1 MLTQLTLSRKILL
14 FIHYYTNWEV
24 TVTCAMPSCV
34 CVCHLQE
41 NKDVSCLKHE
51 CITCKCVFLTWLWT
65 ITRFHWSLPSHCSRL
80 SVEINTRNVRE
91 NSDTAHLS
99 SFNGRQFGKTTV
111 PHVSTTVIGQNTRLK
126 IRQCE
131 IVSRLTQIRLKGTA
145 SAYVNAAV
153 TVRKYAEVVAIL
165 EVAFHQDAEVVF
177 CLGL

>member
-1 MLTQLTLSRKILL
+1 M
-14 FIHYYTNWEV
+14 
-24 TVTCAMPSCV
+24 
-34 CVCHLQE
+34 
-41 NKDVSCLKHE
+41 D
-51 CITCKCVFLTWLWT
+51 
-65 ITRFHWSLPSHCSRL
+65 
-80 SVEINTRNVRE
+80 INTRNVRE

-165 EVAFHQDAEVVF
+165 EVAFQQDAEVVF